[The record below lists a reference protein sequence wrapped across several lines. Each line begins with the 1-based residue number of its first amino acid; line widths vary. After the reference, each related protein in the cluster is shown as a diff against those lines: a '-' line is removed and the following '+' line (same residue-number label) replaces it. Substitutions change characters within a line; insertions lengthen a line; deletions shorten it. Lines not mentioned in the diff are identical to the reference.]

1 MAKITLAE
9 VREIAAGLEWVAL
22 LDISVE
28 EIGAGS
34 ARLRLQASQGAL
46 RPGGTVSGP
55 AMMTLADFAMYV
67 AVLGAIGRVEMAL
80 TTNLSINF
88 LRPPPPGDLFGHCRL
103 LKLGKRLAYGE
114 VLITRSASSDDE
126 PLAHATLT
134 YSIPPKYQASDCRNR
149 SAPDL
154 PG

>member
-1 MAKITLAE
+1 MAKITL
-9 VREIAAGLEWVAL
+9 VEIEEISTELKWVTML
-22 LDISVE
+22 GVSVE
-28 EIGAGS
+28 EIGEGS
-34 ARLRLQASQGAL
+34 ARLRLPASDSVL

-88 LRPPPPGDLFGHCRL
+88 LRPPPPGDLVGECRL

-114 VLITRSASSDDE
+114 VLITSAAIENDD
-126 PLAHATLT
+126 PVAHATLT
-134 YSIPPKYQASDCRNR
+134 YSIPPDR
-149 SAPDL
+149 
-154 PG
+154 

>member
-9 VREIAAGLEWVAL
+9 IEEISTELKWVTML
-22 LDISVE
+22 GVSVE
-28 EIGAGS
+28 EIGEGS
-34 ARLRLQASQGAL
+34 ARLRLPASDSVL

-88 LRPPPPGDLFGHCRL
+88 LRPPPPGDLVGECRL

-114 VLITRSASSDDE
+114 VLITSAAIENDD
-126 PLAHATLT
+126 PVAHATLT
-134 YSIPPKYQASDCRNR
+134 YSIPPDR
-149 SAPDL
+149 
-154 PG
+154 